1 MSDDRTLSVSGM
13 SCTGCET
20 NVEDALE
27 ALDGVDVADADHQ
40 AGTVSLTL
48 AASVAADEI
57 ERAVSDAG
65 YTVEA

>member
-1 MSDDRTLSVSGM
+1 MSIERTLTVSGM
-13 SCTGCET
+13 SCTGCEA

-27 ALDGVDVADADHQ
+27 GIDGVTAVEADHEANTVTLTLSGSVSDAD
-40 AGTVSLTL
+40 V
-48 AASVAADEI
+48 